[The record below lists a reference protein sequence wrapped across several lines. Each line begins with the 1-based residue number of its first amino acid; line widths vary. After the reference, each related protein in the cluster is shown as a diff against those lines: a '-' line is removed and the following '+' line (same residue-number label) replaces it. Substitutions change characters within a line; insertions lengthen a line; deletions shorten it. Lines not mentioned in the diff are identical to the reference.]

1 MNYLLKHP
9 KLLQFGIVL
18 IVFFILMSMT
28 GDYSNHLLLRD
39 AFIKKVNSGDIQ
51 AVASFSESMS
61 MILRG
66 QLPPQFVR
74 IPEMTFLNPQFSF
87 TTGYFLFAI
96 LIIFGKI
103 PLTDNLGL
111 YRIYRMIQKHL

>member
-39 AFIKKVNSGDIQ
+39 AFIKKQPYSSWIFDEDTCQWNAPIT
-51 AVASFSESMS
+51 E
-61 MILRG
+61 
-66 QLPPQFVR
+66 
-74 IPEMTFLNPQFSF
+74 PEGTRNIWDELNGVWVKRF
-87 TTGYFLFAI
+87 
-96 LIIFGKI
+96 
-103 PLTDNLGL
+103 
-111 YRIYRMIQKHL
+111 

>member
-39 AFIKKVNSGDIQ
+39 DFIKKVNSGDIQ
-51 AVASFSESMS
+51 AVASFSESIS
-61 MILRG
+61 MIFRG
-66 QLPPQFVR
+66 QLPPQF
-74 IPEMTFLNPQFSF
+74 EYHLN
-87 TTGYFLFAI
+87 
-96 LIIFGKI
+96 
-103 PLTDNLGL
+103 
-111 YRIYRMIQKHL
+111 